1 MFSDLKDPKEVNKL
15 FYVSLYV
22 GLFSQYFPYTDQAGE
37 KNGGDIMRAICY
49 IHVIFSLIAL
59 LVYLWFFSLKHI
71 NLTIAIPAYSF
82 VSIAGGLKEMVKKA
96 DSKYEAGWED
106 TSALMGGIGR
116 FALLLYI
123 AFVIG
128 KAVQGDAES
137 LTPVLTFSSLTIVC
151 YTLLDGFIFTKV
163 QAFYLGAIFWLCIF
177 GDFKKYAL
185 LQVIMR
191 SYTQWMYIAAATGI
205 HMLHALHYAE
215 NFNPVNPFFGID
227 RKMYK
232 VVCQILLYV
241 GWIMGLFMIVF
252 MIIHILFAKKQNLA
266 QKFTAA
272 ATTSV

>member
-15 FYVSLYV
+15 FYIPLYV
-22 GLFSQYFPYTDQAGE
+22 GLFSQYFPHTDQAR
-37 KNGGDIMRAICY
+37 KDNGDDIMRAICY

-82 VSIAGGLKEMVKKA
+82 LSIAGGLDSMAKKFA
-96 DSKYEAGWED
+96 DPKYKPGWED
-106 TSALMGGIGR
+106 TGALMDGIGK

-151 YTLLDGFIFTKV
+151 YTLFPVFLLSES
-163 QAFYLGAIFWLCIF
+163 QAYYLGAIFWLCIF

-191 SYTQWMYIAAATGI
+191 SYTQWMYIAAACGI
-205 HMLHALHYAE
+205 HMLHVYHYID
-215 NFNPVNPFFGID
+215 GGD